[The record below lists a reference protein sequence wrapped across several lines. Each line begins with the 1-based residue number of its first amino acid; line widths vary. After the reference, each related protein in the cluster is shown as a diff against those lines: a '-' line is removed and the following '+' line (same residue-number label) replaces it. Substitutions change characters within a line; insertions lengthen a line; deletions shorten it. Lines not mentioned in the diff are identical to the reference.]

1 MLQALFCSPLILS
14 SKVGDRRSPERSV
27 PAQRTGGAAASDDT
41 PAHVGEAEGA
51 VGPAE
56 GGGKTEARGEG
67 CHLGAGVSRCKEDGM
82 AKVSFA
88 EGCQRLMVELAWAVT
103 VRDSRLYNE
112 RTNSMRIDS
121 CMFRRTRSS

>member
-1 MLQALFCSPLILS
+1 MLQALFGSPLILS

-27 PAQRTGGAAASDDT
+27 PAQRTGGGAASDDT

-67 CHLGAGVSRCKEDGM
+67 CHLGARSQPMQGGWHGESLKCPFQKD
-82 AKVSFA
+82 AS
-88 EGCQRLMVELAWAVT
+88 
-103 VRDSRLYNE
+103 DSWS
-112 RTNSMRIDS
+112 NSHGR
-121 CMFRRTRSS
+121 